1 MKSPSKM
8 PFSLNQSQL
17 ETDTPSPIAT
27 AFDISHRARQDSQN
41 IRKRKPL
48 PDLQTSSTR
57 SLAYTISKM

>member
-17 ETDTPSPIAT
+17 EADVPFPIAT

-41 IRKRKPL
+41 SRKREPL

-57 SLAYTISKM
+57 SLADTISNM